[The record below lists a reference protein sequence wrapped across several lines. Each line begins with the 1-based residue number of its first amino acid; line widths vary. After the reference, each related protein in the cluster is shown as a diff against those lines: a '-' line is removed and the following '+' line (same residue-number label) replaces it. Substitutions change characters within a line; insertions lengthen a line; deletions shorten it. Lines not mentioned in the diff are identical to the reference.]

1 MFDVIF
7 IGFVIVDIFVK
18 FVVLKIS
25 CGCIV
30 VDFGIK
36 NEIDYSFVCFGGG
49 VINFVVV
56 FVCFGLKFVCLSL
69 LGQDPF
75 SSFIINDLKTN
86 SVSTNFLIR
95 LDKEATDFSIVLVNS
110 DGARSI
116 LVNRG
121 SICLESKQIPWS
133 RLDSSWFY
141 ITSLEGNLTLLEQ
154 LIGYAQENSI
164 KVALNPGSRE
174 IANPKKLIPLLKY
187 VDFLSLNKTEAQ
199 TLISQK
205 ISAPNFYSKFQS
217 FGPDYIAIT
226 NGRRGAHL
234 LTSDHHLFSPVVD
247 QKTVE
252 ETGAGDA
259 FGSTFVA
266 ALFYHQSPETG
277 LFWAIKNSASV
288 VSHLGAKAGLLT
300 LKQIKK

>member
-1 MFDVIF
+1 MFDVIS
-7 IGFVIVDIFVK
+7 IGSATVDILVK
-18 FVVLKIS
+18 SAALKTSRGRIA
-25 CGCIV
+25 
-30 VDFGIK
+30 VDLGTK
-36 NEIDYSFVCFGGG
+36 NEIDHSLVCSGGG
-49 VINFVVV
+49 ATNSAVAFARL
-56 FVCFGLKFVCLSL
+56 GLKSACLSL
-69 LGQDPF
+69 LGQDPL

-95 LDKEATDFSIVLVNS
+95 PDKEATDFSIVLVNS

-121 SICLESKQIPWS
+121 STRLESKQIPWS

-174 IANPKKLIPLLKY
+174 IASPKKLIPLLKY

-247 QKTVE
+247 QKKVE

-266 ALFYHQSPETG
+266 ALFYRQSPETG